1 MENQK
6 KSKWTGLLEHRQM
19 QEIEFARVYATK
31 FNHGTSGHMA
41 YMIIAKLAGMLDDAE
56 DDATA
61 NGGSLAWAG
70 DGTEMRHDDA

>member
-6 KSKWTGLLEHRQM
+6 KWNGLLEHRER
-19 QEIEFARVYATK
+19 QEVEFARTYAQK
-31 FNHGTSGHMA
+31 FNHGTPGSLS
-41 YMIIAKLAGMLDDAE
+41 YIVIAKLAGMLDDAE
-56 DDATA
+56 DDAAA